1 MSYPH
6 DKALYNLSKPKL
18 FSFKESAQ
26 DDSGS
31 EHASDDGDDFQRLPT
46 SPLHTFDDAK
56 ELPPNPSMPPLPVMS
71 KGDKSFPAPPEISP
85 GFQIHARRKILAA
98 LEKFEANRIAE
109 LDQGAHVTS
118 SSKMN
123 PLEFRAKYI
132 RSTTP
137 ADEGGSTRIA
147 KHAVPLLH
155 PPAYKSSLPSITG
168 TTDLTSTSV
177 PLFSPRSF
185 DRPARTPFIA
195 PPDPKPARLS
205 TPEFKAAVNFKLGPE
220 APLLWDTIRATK
232 RQYPKEHG
240 GAELRGQTR
249 ALAYRYMR

>member
-1 MSYPH
+1 MYRV
-6 DKALYNLSKPKL
+6 DVWLRTFRYA
-18 FSFKESAQ
+18 AQ
-26 DDSGS
+26 GKVT
-31 EHASDDGDDFQRLPT
+31 G
-46 SPLHTFDDAK
+46 
-56 ELPPNPSMPPLPVMS
+56 
-71 KGDKSFPAPPEISP
+71 KSRNA
-85 GFQIHARRKILAA
+85 ARRKILAA

-195 PPDPKPARLS
+195 PPTRSRPAS
-205 TPEFKAAVNFKLGPE
+205 
-220 APLLWDTIRATK
+220 PLPSSR
-232 RQYPKEHG
+232 PP
-240 GAELRGQTR
+240 
-249 ALAYRYMR
+249 